1 MKMLHKRS
9 VKIILLSMVA
19 ALSISTVGYAAY
31 AAGTA
36 AGSAATSVTVSDSA
50 DSSRTVGKEETVYV
64 LANADGSAKKVIVS
78 EWLKNPDGAAS
89 LSDYTELEN
98 VENVKGD
105 ESYSMS
111 ADNMRIWDAEGSDIY
126 YQGTTDRAL
135 PVDVQI
141 SYLLD
146 GKPISAEDL
155 AGQSGTVTIRFDY
168 TNRQQQTVTI
178 DGEEET
184 LSVPFMMLTGM
195 ILDNSNFTNI
205 TVSNGKVI
213 SDGDRSVVMGF
224 AIPGLQ
230 DDLGLDSDKLEIPSS
245 VEITADVENFSLTTT
260 MTLATNDVFNDLNLD
275 DVDSLDDLSDSLQ
288 QLSDASQQLVDGSSA
303 LYDGLSTLL
312 DKSGDLISGI
322 DQLADGAKQLADGTA
337 SLKGGADELQAGM
350 ASLQAGLQTLTGNS
364 ASLNAGAEQVFNS
377 LLSMADSQLA
387 AAGVSV
393 PALTIDNYHEVLG
406 GVLAAVDSNT
416 VYNMAYSTAAE
427 KVSAAVK
434 AQEETIRAGV
444 EEAVRAQVVEGV
456 LTAAGYPMS
465 AEEYAAATAAGQI
478 PEELYTQ
485 AEAAISAQM
494 SSDEIQAKISAAV
507 SAKEQELVDA
517 KMQTEEIQSQINAA
531 VSQATAG
538 SGTLQQL
545 VAQLDSYN
553 TFYQGLRAYT
563 AGVDQAASG
572 SGQLTSGAATLANGA
587 ASLQTGANSLYEGI
601 GSLQTGSASLVDGV
615 TELKDGSMQL
625 SDGMKEF
632 DEEGIQ
638 KLVDAAGGDLGTVVS
653 RFRAILDLSKDYQ
666 SFAGIADGTE
676 GSVKF
681 IFTTDAIESS
691 QSDE

>member
-364 ASLNAGAEQVFNS
+364 AGLNAGAEQVFNS

-406 GVLAAVDSNT
+406 GVLAAVDSDT

-434 AQEETIRAGV
+434 AQEETIRTGV